1 MCRVRPEVEGITRRR
16 ACTRQEQI
24 VGLPFGNALY
34 GWPYQNV
41 KTTQKNSTDEIIY
54 EITMGRKSTRFRK

>member
-1 MCRVRPEVEGITRRR
+1 MHKAR
-16 ACTRQEQI
+16 ANCGPT
-24 VGLPFGNALY
+24 FGNALY

-54 EITMGRKSTRFRK
+54 EITMGRKFNKV